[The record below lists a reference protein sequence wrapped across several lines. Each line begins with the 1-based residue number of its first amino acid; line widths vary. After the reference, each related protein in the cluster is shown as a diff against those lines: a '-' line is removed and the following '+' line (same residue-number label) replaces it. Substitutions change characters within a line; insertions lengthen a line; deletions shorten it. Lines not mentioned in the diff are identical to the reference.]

1 MTPRRVPERRR
12 RPAADGGER
21 VGERLIAIF
30 CLGAVLFS
38 PLVIG
43 IFDRGAGVGIFGLPL
58 LYFYFFASWA
68 LLIVLLAWVIERP
81 AGGWGVTPAEPS
93 RERSGRG
100 GGVR

>member
-12 RPAADGGER
+12 RPAADVGER

-81 AGGWGVTPAEPS
+81 AGGRGVTPAEPS
-93 RERSGRG
+93 RERSGRD

>member
-1 MTPRRVPERRR
+1 MTPRQAPERRR
-12 RPAADGGER
+12 RPAGANKER

-43 IFDRGAGVGIFGLPL
+43 IFDRGAEVRIFGVPL
-58 LYFYFFASWA
+58 LYFYLFAGWA
-68 LLIVLLAWVIERP
+68 LLIALLASVIERS
-81 AGGWGVTPAEPS
+81 AEGRGGARSESP
-93 RERSGRG
+93 RERSGRD